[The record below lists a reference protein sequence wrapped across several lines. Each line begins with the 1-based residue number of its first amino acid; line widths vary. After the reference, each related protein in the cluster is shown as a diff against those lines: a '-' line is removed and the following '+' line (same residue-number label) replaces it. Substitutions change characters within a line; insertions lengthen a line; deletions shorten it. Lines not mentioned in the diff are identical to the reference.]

1 MIYEKL
7 AEEDRRPQQK
17 TGLRRGSKMIY
28 ERPRLIPLESCE
40 RASGY
45 LGRSTG
51 GGVQIPYACNLGG
64 AVCPCDLGGIVQNTS

>member
-45 LGRSTG
+45 LGYGACGTG
-51 GGVQIPYACNLGG
+51 SSAGDCGVGNSARYHCWFGDRA
-64 AVCPCDLGGIVQNTS
+64 